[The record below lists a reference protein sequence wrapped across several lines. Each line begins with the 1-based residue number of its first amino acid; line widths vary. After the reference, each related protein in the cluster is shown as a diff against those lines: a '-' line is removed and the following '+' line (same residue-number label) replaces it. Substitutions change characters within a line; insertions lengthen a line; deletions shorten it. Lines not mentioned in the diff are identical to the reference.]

1 MKYVRFITVLI
12 LLCFYSCQ
20 VNQNQ
25 KHFSEINKVSESD
38 PFKNSVVESEYFE
51 VDTKQNNVV
60 EGKNGTVVFIPPG
73 AFVDQSGNRVD
84 GKVSVELAQPNSLS
98 DIILSNLT
106 TTYNGAPL
114 SSAGML
120 YVNANIDGK
129 PVFIN
134 PDNPLYTEVAS
145 DAERED
151 MMLYYGERSNDGK
164 MNWVDPKPLEKWLVP
179 VDLDLLNFYPP
190 GFEQQVE
197 SGMPFRHYTTATTE
211 LKDSLYYS
219 LASMA
224 EEITDKEEH
233 DSIVADEHSHK
244 YNSDCNV
251 ISPAS
256 IKVLKEKRFQ
266 NTLISTREFEKRLQ
280 VIFGTCNQKVLDLY
294 VDQSDKNLWEIDSMA
309 ASILGSSH
317 SLYNEFITFSKE
329 KLTKVQD
336 SPASNNLSA
345 YYNKQVKKTEDELLK
360 IRSEYEQLLKRKDK
374 EAQKKQQEYKQLLI
388 KRQIYRLEKFG
399 FKIDR
404 SGYYNIDKIL
414 KDLDTFELTVH
425 VEKGNEYDRAH
436 VYIINPLIKS
446 LFAMI
451 SDSGNIVFNHGY
463 AEDQY
468 LLIWKEQ
475 NVVAI
480 VVAYKGEQP
489 YYAVQDFSIQK
500 VNNLFLKPSAL
511 SMKALKD
518 TLNLYRQYSKEN
530 KIIVDLEY
538 QEFFFKEK
546 KRQEQLQKERD
557 FMQTLYM
564 TVFAQCCKSIVADG
578 KVLFESN
585 CKACH
590 CKDEVKVGPAL
601 KDISKR
607 RSNAWIK
614 RFTRESQ
621 AMIREGDPYAVE
633 LYKQYNNTEMTA
645 FPSLTDSEISR
656 IIIYLNSMERGDCSS
671 RK

>member
-1 MKYVRFITVLI
+1 MKYYSFITALLVLS
-12 LLCFYSCQ
+12 LYSCQ
-20 VNQNQ
+20 VNQNK
-25 KHFSEINKVSESD
+25 KHFTEVNKVSESD
-38 PFKNSVVESEYFE
+38 PFKNSMVESEYFE
-51 VDTKQNNVV
+51 IDTKQNNVV
-60 EGKNGTVVFIPPG
+60 ESKNGTIVFVPQG
-73 AFVDQSGNRVD
+73 AFVDQSGKPVE

-98 DIILSNLT
+98 DLVLSNMT
-106 TTYNGAPL
+106 TTSNGAPL

-120 YVNANIDGK
+120 YVNANIDGN

-134 PDNPLYTEVAS
+134 PDNPLYAEVAS

-151 MMLYYGERSNDGK
+151 MMLYYGERSKDGK

-197 SGMPFRHYTTATTE
+197 NGMPFRHYTSATRE
-211 LKDSLYYS
+211 LKDSLYF
-219 LASMA
+219 SMVGIA
-224 EEITDKEEH
+224 KEITSKPELDTTSEYMHDK
-233 DSIVADEHSHK
+233 S
-244 YNSDCNV
+244 YNPDCHV
-251 ISPAS
+251 INPAS

-294 VDQSDKNLWEIDSMA
+294 VEQSDKNLWEIDSMA
-309 ASILGSSH
+309 ASTLGSSH
-317 SLYNEFITFSKE
+317 PLYNNFVTFSKE
-329 KLTKVQD
+329 KLTKVQN
-336 SPASNNLSA
+336 SSASSNISA

-360 IRSEYEQLLKRKDK
+360 IRNEYEKLLRKKDK
-374 EAQKKQQEYKQLLI
+374 EAQKKKLEYKELLV

-399 FKIDR
+399 LKISR
-404 SGYYNIDKIL
+404 AGYYNIDKIL

-451 SDSGNIVFNHGY
+451 SDSGNTLFNHGY

-468 LLIWKEQ
+468 LLMWKEQ
-475 NVVAI
+475 KAI
-480 VVAYKGEQP
+480 AMVVAYKGEQP

-518 TLNLYRQYSKEN
+518 TLNLYRRYSKEN

-546 KRQEQLQKERD
+546 KRQEQLQKEQE
-557 FMQTLYM
+557 FMQNLYI
-564 TVFAQCCKSIVADG
+564 TVFAQCCDSIVSEG
-578 KVLFESN
+578 KELFESN
-585 CKACH
+585 CSSCH
-590 CKDEVKVGPAL
+590 CKDEAKVGPAL